1 MGFRTVPDALRAAG
15 RAIVDAL
22 SQLRSADCAQ
32 PVTGVA
38 EALPGGQAAPA
49 ASSFGT
55 SWGMTFR
62 SWCTE
67 AERYGSDLVLAAD
80 HYEAG
85 NHGAATATTDAGRL
99 HGPR

>member
-15 RAIVDAL
+15 KASVDAL
-22 SQLRSADCAQ
+22 SQLRGADCAQ
-32 PVTGVA
+32 PVAGLA

-55 SWGMTFR
+55 SWATTFR
-62 SWCTE
+62 GWCTD
-67 AERYGSDLVLAAD
+67 AESYGSDLGLAAD
-80 HYEAG
+80 RYQAG
-85 NHGAATATTDAGRL
+85 DDAAATGTVDAGRL

>member
-15 RAIVDAL
+15 RVIADAL
-22 SQLRSADCAQ
+22 SQLRGADCAE
-32 PVTGVA
+32 PVTGLV

-49 ASSFGT
+49 ASSFGA

-62 SWCTE
+62 DWCTE
-67 AERYGSDLVLAAD
+67 AERYGSDLGLAAD
-80 HYEAG
+80 RYEAG
-85 NHGAATATTDAGRL
+85 DQGAAIATADAGRL